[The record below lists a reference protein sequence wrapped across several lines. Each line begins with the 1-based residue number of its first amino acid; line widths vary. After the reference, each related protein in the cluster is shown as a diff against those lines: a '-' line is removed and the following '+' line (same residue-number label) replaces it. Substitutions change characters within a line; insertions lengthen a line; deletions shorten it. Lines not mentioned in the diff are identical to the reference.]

1 MLREFLNFIKSFKKR
16 FALYY
21 MVVLAANIFGTF
33 PFLLVKLFAL
43 GIFFASSI
51 FFLPVAFSFFVS
63 VIKQFSLHRSRVK
76 IPLSMEIAELAKRIG
91 VTITELA
98 IVKANNAY
106 VMGRSLVLGT
116 GLLEK
121 LSYDER
127 QAVVAHELGHIK
139 RRHIIIKGV
148 FLGLFWAFLMWSW
161 SNFRLPIIFSE
172 LVTQIILIVVLNVAG
187 FAFLLLVLIPIN
199 WWAELDA
206 DKFAAKFVGKEHIKS
221 ALLKLV
227 DADELKEPS
236 ETHPSVAER
245 VRHIDK
251 LNLKH
256 GGIAHA

>member
-1 MLREFLNFIKSFKKR
+1 MLRDFLNFIKSFKKR
-16 FALYY
+16 FLVCYL
-21 MVVLAANIFGTF
+21 VVLAANIFVTF
-33 PFLLVKLFAL
+33 PLLLIKLFAL
-43 GIFFASSI
+43 GIFFASSV

-63 VIKQFSLHRSRVK
+63 AIKQFSLHKSRAK
-76 IPLSMEIAELAKRIG
+76 IPLSIEIAELARRVG

-116 GLLEK
+116 ELLEK

-148 FLGLFWAFLMWSW
+148 FLGLFWVFLMLNW
-161 SNFRLPIIFSE
+161 SNFRLLIIFSE
-172 LVTQIILIVVLNVAG
+172 LVTQIILTLVINIAG
-187 FAFLLLVLIPIN
+187 FAFMLLVLIPIN

-206 DKFAAKFVGKEHIKS
+206 DKFAAKLVGKEHIKS

-227 DADELKEPS
+227 DANKLEEPS

-245 VRHIDK
+245 VKHIDK
-251 LNLKH
+251 LSLKY
-256 GGIAHA
+256 GGINHA

>member
-16 FALYY
+16 FLVCYL
-21 MVVLAANIFGTF
+21 VVLAASIFGTF
-33 PFLLVKLFAL
+33 PLLLVKLFAL
-43 GIFFASSI
+43 GIFFASSV

-63 VIKQFSLHRSRVK
+63 AIKQFSLHRSRVK
-76 IPLSMEIAELAKRIG
+76 IPLSMEIAELARRVG
-91 VTITELA
+91 VTIAELA

-116 GLLEK
+116 ELLEK

-148 FLGLFWAFLMWSW
+148 FLGLFWALLMLSW

-172 LVTQIILIVVLNVAG
+172 LVTQIILTLVLNIAG
-187 FAFLLLVLIPIN
+187 FAFMLLVLIPIN

-206 DKFAAKFVGKEHIKS
+206 DKFAAKFVGKEHIRS

-227 DADELKEPS
+227 DADKLKEPS

-245 VRHIDK
+245 VKHIDK
-251 LNLKH
+251 LSSEN
-256 GGIAHA
+256 GGINHA

>member
-16 FALYY
+16 FILYY

-33 PFLLVKLFAL
+33 PFLLVKLFSL
-43 GIFFASSI
+43 GIFFASSV

-76 IPLSMEIAELAKRIG
+76 IPLSMEIAELARRVG

-116 GLLEK
+116 VLLEK

-139 RRHIIIKGV
+139 RRHIAIKGV

-161 SNFRLPIIFSE
+161 SNFCLPIIFSE
-172 LVTQIILIVVLNVAG
+172 LVTQIILTVVLNIAG

-227 DADELKEPS
+227 DADKLEEPS

-245 VRHIDK
+245 MKHIDK
-251 LNLKH
+251 LNV
-256 GGIAHA
+256 